1 LFKIV
6 NVLGPMIALLC
17 LAALPVV
24 PLPVQAAQV
33 KILALGDSLTAGY
46 GVAADKSLP
55 AQLQNRLREDGVDA
69 TVINAGVSGD
79 TTAGGLARVDWALA
93 EKPSHA
99 LVALGANDALR
110 GLDPE
115 QAFKNLDAILIK
127 LQAKGVKAMLLGM
140 VAPPN
145 LGSDYGQRF
154 GTIYLR
160 LAEKHKV
167 PLYPFLLDGVASIT
181 KLNQADG
188 MHPTAEGV
196 AVIVDRIA
204 PQIRRFLESAA
215 GGASG

>member
-6 NVLGPMIALLC
+6 NVLGPVIALLC
-17 LAALPVV
+17 LAA
-24 PLPVQAAQV
+24 PVQAAPV

-55 AQLQNRLREDGVDA
+55 AQLQNRLRDDGVDA

-115 QAFKNLDAILIK
+115 QAFRNLDAILTK
-127 LQAKGVKAMLLGM
+127 LEAKGVKAMLLGM

-145 LGSDYGQRF
+145 LGGDYGQRF

-181 KLNQADG
+181 KLNQPDG

-196 AVIVDRIA
+196 AVIVDKIA

>member
-6 NVLGPMIALLC
+6 NVLGPVIALLC
-17 LAALPVV
+17 LAALPA
-24 PLPVQAAQV
+24 QAGQV

-46 GVAADKSLP
+46 GIAADKSLP
-55 AQLQNRLREDGVDA
+55 AQLQTRLRADGVDA
-69 TVINAGVSGD
+69 TVVNAGVSGD

-115 QAFKNLDAILIK
+115 QAFRNLDAILTK
-127 LQAKGVKAMLLGM
+127 LRAKGVKAMLLGM

-145 LGSDYGQRF
+145 LGGDYGQRF
-154 GTIYLR
+154 STIYLR
-160 LAEKHKV
+160 LAEKHQV

-181 KLNQADG
+181 RLNQPDG

-196 AVIVDRIA
+196 AVIVDKIA
-204 PQIRRFLESAA
+204 PQIRRFLESPA